1 MNCERCQ
8 LLVDDYVDGTL
19 AAEERSAIETHLAA
33 CAACRVM
40 ANDFRAIRSAAGNLE
55 RHTPPAKAWA
65 DIASAV
71 ERERTQSF
79 MGRIFGSVAPS
90 SAGPIVRSGFA
101 VAALLLLL
109 VGGTSWFVWNRMSN
123 AEPALRTAIPAPA
136 TDPELAQTVEH
147 ELKLAEEHYQ
157 NAIAGLEKITR
168 SESATLD
175 PQVAAVLQ
183 KNLEVIDQAIGES
196 RAALQTQPTSDV
208 AQESLFEA
216 LRNKVVLLQETVV
229 LINEM
234 RKGNQEGTARIVS
247 GLNQ

>member
-1 MNCERCQ
+1 MNCDRCEA
-8 LLVDDYVDGTL
+8 LVDDYVDGTL
-19 AAEERSAIETHLAA
+19 AQDEQAAVETHLAG
-33 CAACRVM
+33 CAACRAM
-40 ANDFRAIRSAAGNLE
+40 AHDFRSIRSTAGSLE
-55 RHTPPAKAWA
+55 RHTPPAQAWSE
-65 DIASAV
+65 IAAAV
-71 ERERTQSF
+71 DRDRS
-79 MGRIFGSVAPS
+79 RSWVNPLS
-90 SAGPIVRSGFA
+90 YVGPIFRSGFA
-101 VAALLLLL
+101 VAAALMLVV
-109 VGGTSWFVWNRMSN
+109 VGGASWVLWIQMRGT
-123 AEPALRTAIPAPA
+123 EPAHRTATTA
-136 TDPELAQTVEH
+136 TPSDPELAQTVEH

-168 SESATLD
+168 SESAALD

-196 RAALQTQPTSDV
+196 RAALQTQPASDV

>member
-1 MNCERCQ
+1 MNCDRCGA
-8 LLVDDYVDGTL
+8 LVGDYVDGTL
-19 AAEERSAIETHLAA
+19 AQDERAAVETHLAG
-33 CAACRVM
+33 CAACRAM
-40 ANDFRAIRSAAGNLE
+40 AHDFRAIRSTAANLE
-55 RHTPPAKAWA
+55 RHTPSPQAWPR
-65 DIASAV
+65 IAEAV
-71 ERERTQSF
+71 ERERSRSVAAYAS
-79 MGRIFGSVAPS
+79 RIFRS
-90 SAGPIVRSGFA
+90 GPIFRSGFA
-101 VAALLLLL
+101 VAAILLL
-109 VGGTSWFVWNRMSN
+109 VLAGTSLILWNQMTGT
-123 AEPALRTAIPAPA
+123 EPAHRTATTTAPA
-136 TDPELAQTVEH
+136 DPELAQTVEH
-147 ELKLAEEHYQ
+147 ELRLAEEHYQ

-168 SESATLD
+168 TESAALD

-196 RAALQTQPTSDV
+196 RAALQTQPASEV